1 MDYELSFHQST
12 GKTGNNILQQHQDLL
27 FLRQKIGA
35 LRWMELT
42 YRPTILHYR
51 TNHVMAF
58 IQNRTDSF
66 RLERVVRWGR
76 TILTSKQ
83 LFLFC
88 FVFCCFVFFPSIEQT
103 LFEFSNNTAR
113 KRASESMRHQLKW
126 TLENLNSWKWRKK
139 KCICVCSLCWN
150 VKTQRIS
157 WKACSASDR
166 EAQFTALRHK
176 PAEKHVRWW
185 LCTTIERERE
195 REEEKLQAADQNHTS
210 CNNKHPRDHSDIWT
224 HCESLGAAHKR
235 WGGGRKHHLCIQI
248 SLFFFRAESRIL
260 ISGWVRNHD
269 NCTKS
274 DQSTSKKT
282 LKLILAAA
290 ESTTQTHTLSF
301 ESDFL
306 NETHKYPQ
314 KSIRT
319 KQKVAHKLQPHR
331 IKRRASGNKE
341 RKSPNVRL
349 HDQHVHPCW
358 I

>member
-1 MDYELSFHQST
+1 
-12 GKTGNNILQQHQDLL
+12 
-27 FLRQKIGA
+27 
-35 LRWMELT
+35 
-42 YRPTILHYR
+42 
-51 TNHVMAF
+51 
-58 IQNRTDSF
+58 
-66 RLERVVRWGR
+66 
-76 TILTSKQ
+76 
-83 LFLFC
+83 
-88 FVFCCFVFFPSIEQT
+88 
-103 LFEFSNNTAR
+103 
-113 KRASESMRHQLKW
+113 MRHQLKW

-139 KCICVCSLCWN
+139 NVCVCSLCWN
-150 VKTQRIS
+150 VKTRRIS

-176 PAEKHVRWW
+176 PAEKNVRWW

-224 HCESLGAAHKR
+224 HCESLGVAHKR
-235 WGGGRKHHLCIQI
+235 WGGGRKHI
-248 SLFFFRAESRIL
+248 SASRSHFSFSGLKVEFWFQVEFGITTTAQKAIRAPQRRHWSW
-260 ISGWVRNHD
+260 S
-269 NCTKS
+269 
-274 DQSTSKKT
+274 
-282 LKLILAAA
+282 

-306 NETHKYPQ
+306 NETHKHPQ
-314 KSIRT
+314 KSVRT
-319 KQKVAHKLQPHR
+319 KQKVAHKLKPHR

>member
-1 MDYELSFHQST
+1 MDYEWSFHQTT
-12 GKTGNNILQQHQDLL
+12 GKTGNNILQQHRDLL

-42 YRPTILHYR
+42 YRPTILHYITWWRLSKTEQRLIQVR
-51 TNHVMAF
+51 TCCQVRKEDPHIETAF
-58 IQNRTDSF
+58 F
-66 RLERVVRWGR
+66 V
-76 TILTSKQ
+76 
-83 LFLFC
+83 LF
-88 FVFCCFVFFPSIEQT
+88 FVVFFPSIEQT
-103 LFEFSNNTAR
+103 LFEFSKNTAR

-126 TLENLNSWKWRKK
+126 TLENLHSWKWRKK

-176 PAEKHVRWW
+176 PAEKNVRWW
-185 LCTTIERERE
+185 LCATIERERE

-306 NETHKYPQ
+306 NETHKHPQ
-314 KSIRT
+314 KSVRT